1 MRFVLRPKATGASGG
16 MTVGLGKENV
26 LNEAETEAAYALYVL
41 VSPKKKCPRLFR
53 VDKKEAEQLLK
64 EMEGGLL

>member
-1 MRFVLRPKATGASGG
+1 MRLKQRLHTLCMRWFRL
-16 MTVGLGKENV
+16 
-26 LNEAETEAAYALYVL
+26 
-41 VSPKKKCPRLFR
+41 KKCPRLFR